1 MTIATSRRAVLGAG
15 LAALAAPRLGWTQGS
30 LAGRTITL
38 VVPSPAGGGTDFSA
52 RLVADSFGRA
62 LGATMVVENRPGGN
76 DVVGLQSVL
85 RATPDGT
92 TLLCGYCATM
102 TARPAIGGIGD
113 IVPTRDFQAVGQITD
128 TPQLFVTHPTVPATT
143 LQEFI
148 ALAKRQPGQMNYASA
163 GNGSMHHMGTEYLKH
178 RAGMDLVH
186 VPYRGTGETIRDLIA
201 GRIQFY
207 MNSPPPLT
215 PLVRDGKLRAL
226 CVSSNERHP
235 GLPDIPSAAEQGMP
249 DLNLNVWFSVFAPRG
264 VPAPMVA
271 MMSEKLREV
280 LADQALRDRA
290 FQAGALVAPST
301 AEALADRVARE
312 TENWRR
318 IAQQA
323 NITAG

>member
-1 MTIATSRRAVLGAG
+1 MTITAPRRALLGAG
-15 LAALAAPRLGWTQGS
+15 LATLATPGLLRAQNS
-30 LAGRTITL
+30 LAGKTITL

-52 RLVADSFGRA
+52 RLVADSWGRA
-62 LGATMVVENRPGGN
+62 LGGTMVVENRPGGN

-85 RATPDGT
+85 RAAQDGT

-113 IVPTRDFQAVGQITD
+113 IVPTRDFQAIGQITD
-128 TPQLFVTHPTVPATT
+128 TPQLFVTHPTVPANT

-178 RAGMDLVH
+178 RAGIDLVH

-235 GLPDIPSAAEQGMP
+235 GMPDIPSAAEQGMP
-249 DLNLNVWFSVFAPRG
+249 DLNLNVWFAAFAPRG
-264 VPAPMVA
+264 VPAPLVA
-271 MMSEKLREV
+271 LLSEKLREV
-280 LADQALRDRA
+280 LADPGIRDRA
-290 FQAGALVAPST
+290 FTAGALVAPSS
-301 AEALADRVARE
+301 AEQLAARVAQE
-312 TENWRR
+312 TENWRQ
-318 IAQQA
+318 IARTA

>member
-1 MTIATSRRAVLGAG
+1 MTIRTSRRTLFGAG
-15 LAALAAPRLGWTQGS
+15 LATLAAPGIAWTQGS

-52 RLVADSFGRA
+52 RLVADAFGRS

-76 DVVGLQSVL
+76 DVVGLMSVL
-85 RATPDGT
+85 RAPADGT

-102 TARPAIGGIGD
+102 TARAAIGGLGEID
-113 IVPTRDFQAVGQITD
+113 PARDFQPIGQITD
-128 TPQLFVTHPTVPATT
+128 TPQLFVTHPSVPANT

-148 ALAKRQPGQMNYASA
+148 TLAKRKPGEMNYASA

-178 RAGMDLVH
+178 RAGIDLVH
-186 VPYRGTGETIRDLIA
+186 VPYRGTGETTRDLIA

-235 GLPDIPSAAEQGMP
+235 GLPDVPSAAEQGMP
-249 DLNLNVWFSVFAPRG
+249 DLNLNVWFAVFAPRG
-264 VPAPMVA
+264 VPAPIVA
-271 MMSEKLREV
+271 MLSEKLNGV
-280 LADQALRDRA
+280 LADQGIRDRA
-290 FQAGALVAPST
+290 FTAGALVSPTSP
-301 AEALADRVARE
+301 EALANRVAQE
-312 TENWRR
+312 TAKWRD
-318 IAQQA
+318 IARTA

>member
-1 MTIATSRRAVLGAG
+1 MTISTSRRALLGAG
-15 LAALAAPRLGWTQGS
+15 AATLAAPGIAWTQGS
-30 LAGRTITL
+30 LAGKTITL

-52 RLVADSFGRA
+52 RLVAEPFGRA

-85 RATPDGT
+85 RAPADAT

-113 IVPTRDFQAVGQITD
+113 IQPIRDFQAVGQITD
-128 TPQLFVTHPTVPATT
+128 TPQLFVTHPSVPANN

-148 ALAKRQPGQMNYASA
+148 ALAKQQPGQMNYASA
-163 GNGSMHHMGTEYLKH
+163 GIGSMHHMGTEYLKH
-178 RAGMDLVH
+178 RAGIDLVH

-235 GLPDIPSAAEQGMP
+235 GLPDVPSAAEQGMP
-249 DLNLNVWFSVFAPRG
+249 DTGLNVWFAVFAPRG
-264 VPAPMVA
+264 VPAAQVA
-271 MMSEKLREV
+271 LLSEKLREV
-280 LADQALRDRA
+280 LADQGVRDRA
-290 FQAGALVAPST
+290 FSAGALVAPST
-301 AEALADRVARE
+301 AEALAERVARE
-312 TENWRR
+312 TESWRQ
-318 IAQQA
+318 IARTA

>member
-1 MTIATSRRAVLGAG
+1 MTITTTRRAMLGAG
-15 LAALAAPRLGWTQGS
+15 LATLAAPRLAWTQGS

-52 RLVADSFGRA
+52 RLVAEPFGRA

-85 RATPDGT
+85 RAAPDGT

-148 ALAKRQPGQMNYASA
+148 ALAKQKPGEFNYASA

-178 RAGMDLVH
+178 RAGIDLVH

-235 GLPDIPSAAEQGMP
+235 GMPDIPSAAEQGMP
-249 DLNLNVWFSVFAPRG
+249 DLNLNVWFAVFAPRG

-290 FQAGALVAPST
+290 FQAGAIVAPSS